1 MADLQRFLDAQEDVI
16 TDVYAELA
24 QGKKQSHWMWFVFP
38 QLTALGR
45 SVTARK
51 FGIES
56 LDEAKAYLAHGVLR
70 DRLLKCTGLML
81 KNSGTPIGK
90 ILGSPDDLK
99 FQSCMTL
106 FREAEPDIPDFQKA
120 LDAFYSGLPDERTLT
135 LLNC

>member
-16 TDVYAELA
+16 ADVYAELSK
-24 QGKKQSHWMWFVFP
+24 GKKKTHWMWFVFP

-45 SVTARK
+45 SITARK
-51 FGIES
+51 YGIES
-56 LDEAKAYLAHGVLR
+56 LDEAKAYLSHPELR
-70 DRLLKCTGLML
+70 ERLLKCTRLIL
-81 KNSGTPIGK
+81 KHSDKQIGQ

-106 FREAEPDIPDFQKA
+106 FREAALDTPDFQKA
-120 LDAFYSGLPDERTLT
+120 LDAFYAGLPDERTLV